1 MAMHDAIAKVN
12 NLIAIK
18 QKKLEEDQKRISEAL
33 AKRAKE
39 SEEKNECE
47 DKSEKKQFYIINI
60 NSMKKEDVIKARENK
75 EDLLMEVDEHCIMC

>member
-1 MAMHDAIAKVN
+1 MNMAMHDAIAKVN

-39 SEEKNECE
+39 SEVKNDCE
-47 DKSEKKQFYIINI
+47 NKSEKK
-60 NSMKKEDVIKARENK
+60 
-75 EDLLMEVDEHCIMC
+75 

>member
-1 MAMHDAIAKVN
+1 MLTFTLEEVQEIVNYFTWAISHSIQTMNMAMHDAIAKVN

-39 SEEKNECE
+39 SEVKNECE
-47 DKSEKKQFYIINI
+47 DKSDKK
-60 NSMKKEDVIKARENK
+60 
-75 EDLLMEVDEHCIMC
+75 

>member
-39 SEEKNECE
+39 SEVKNECE